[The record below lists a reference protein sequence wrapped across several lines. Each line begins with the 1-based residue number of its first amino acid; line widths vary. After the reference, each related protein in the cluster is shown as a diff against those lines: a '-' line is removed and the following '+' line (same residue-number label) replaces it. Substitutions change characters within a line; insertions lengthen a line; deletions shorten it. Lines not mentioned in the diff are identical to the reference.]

1 VLEYAPGPVI
11 FSHSNPSA
19 VRPHPRNISDALMR
33 ACAAKGGVVGINGV
47 GPFLGDNDTRSD
59 TFVRHVDYAVQMIG
73 PQHVALGLDHVF
85 DQAEVDAGMAAMKG
99 PVST

>member
-1 VLEYAPGPVI
+1 
-11 FSHSNPSA
+11 
-19 VRPHPRNISDALMR
+19 
-33 ACAAKGGVVGINGV
+33 
-47 GPFLGDNDTRSD
+47 
-59 TFVRHVDYAVQMIG
+59 MIG